1 MSTRTFG
8 RETKFQK
15 VRTELE
21 SLANRLGPE
30 QKLPPIRELAVTMN
44 ASVSTLTGVLEEL
57 ENQNLVYRRHGVG
70 IFVSP
75 SRIKSIWLIC
85 DSQFFSE
92 GYSPFWNVLIAHARS
107 RASQNNEHL
116 SMHFTMP
123 HGYPDAILHHTL
135 VEEIRAGRVH
145 GILGVGLRRPTARW
159 IISQGVPFTAFA
171 GWAPYVVNLNY
182 RELINLGIRELRQR
196 GCRRIGFWNP
206 TVSVVEDVEDKP
218 SRCFPTDIFYECMAG
233 QGLEVDA
240 SLVKNNWNLAGLPT
254 NESNSQQGYRT
265 AREVFEQTSNRP
277 DGILISDDSMTQ
289 GALLAL
295 AQMGIRP
302 GRDVLVASHS
312 NKGTPLLLESA
323 NDMIR
328 IEFDPAELVQRLFDM
343 LETLMAG
350 QIPTTTTQ
358 TASDLNIE
366 FVHPRVLLPAV

>member
-30 QKLPPIRELAVTMN
+30 QKLPPLRELAVTMN
-44 ASVSTLTGVLEEL
+44 ASVSTLTGALEEL
-57 ENQNLVYRRHGVG
+57 ESQNLVYRRHGIG

-75 SRIKSIWLIC
+75 TRIKSIWLIC
-85 DSQFFSE
+85 DPQFFSE
-92 GYSPFWNVLIAHARS
+92 SYSPFWNMLVAHARS

-116 SMHFTMP
+116 SMHFALP
-123 HGYPDAILHHTL
+123 HGYPDATLHQPL
-135 VEEIRAGRVH
+135 IEEIRAGRVH
-145 GILGVGLRRPTARW
+145 GILGVGLKRQTAHW
-159 IISQGVPFTAFA
+159 ILSQNVPFTAFA

-182 RELINLGIRELRQR
+182 HALVESGIRELKQR
-196 GCRRIGFWNP
+196 GCKRIGFWKP
-206 TVSVVEDVEDKP
+206 TSSRLDEAEDRNDYCLLT
-218 SRCFPTDIFYECMAG
+218 RNFIECMAE

-240 SLVKNNWNLAGLPT
+240 SLIKNNWHLADVST
-254 NESNSQQGYRT
+254 NESYSHQGYRT
-265 AREVFEQTSNRP
+265 AREVFESTVNRP
-277 DGILISDDSMTQ
+277 DGIVISDDSMTQ

-295 AQMGIRP
+295 AQMGIRT
-302 GRDVLVASHS
+302 GHDVLVASHS
-312 NKGTPLLLESA
+312 NKGTPLLLESV

-350 QIPTTTTQ
+350 QTPTTTIK